1 MVTLTLLESQT
12 NQPINSWSFNQTSLI
27 RIGRANNNDIVL
39 KGFLQVSREH
49 LEIKLVDSEWNL
61 ASEATNGTLVNG
73 VFVKQAKIADQDL
86 IRLAEN
92 GPVFRFE
99 LTTRTDGEA
108 QSTSPP
114 IADPN
119 CTHAD
124 NPPDSIFCMH
134 CGAPLVEEE
143 RFISVYQILRV
154 LGVGGMGT
162 TYLVWNKDKII
173 ETAPFLLV
181 LKEMNANMLRV
192 PKARELFEREARIL
206 KSLDHPSNP
215 RYYDFFV
222 GEDQDHKYL
231 IMELIH
237 GHNLEKFTNSMGKI
251 NPERAIQWMIQVC
264 ETLTYLHGLEPPLV
278 HRDIKPA
285 NLMLRNLDNRVM
297 LLDFGAVKELG
308 TSLGTRIGVE
318 GYSAPEQYRGK
329 PCPQSDIYGVG
340 TSLIFLLT
348 GKTPM
353 QYFTYANNRYEFDIE
368 KIPHISTKLKQVL
381 RLACQSEPSDRYK
394 TAAELASALRECL
407 DSMV

>member
-12 NQPINSWSFNQTSLI
+12 NQPINSWNFDQKSLI
-27 RIGRANNNDIVL
+27 RIGRAHNNDIVL
-39 KGFLQVSREH
+39 KGYLQVSRQH
-49 LEIKLVDSEWNL
+49 LELKLEESQWNL
-61 ASEATNGTLVNG
+61 ASAATNGTLVNG
-73 VFVKQAKIADQDL
+73 IFVQQAKIADQDL

-92 GPVFRFE
+92 GPLFRFE
-99 LTTRTDGEA
+99 LTTRIDQKTPVKLDK
-108 QSTSPP
+108 PC
-114 IADPN
+114 I
-119 CTHAD
+119 HAD
-124 NPPDSIFCMH
+124 NPTDSIFCIH

-143 RFISVYQILRV
+143 RFIGVYQILRV

-162 TYLVWNKDKII
+162 TYLAWNKDKII

-192 PKARELFEREARIL
+192 AKARELFEREARIL
-206 KSLDHPSNP
+206 KSLNHPNIP
-215 RYYDFFV
+215 KYYDFFV

-237 GHNLEKFTNSMGKI
+237 GHNLEKFTNSLGKI
-251 NPERAIQWMIQVC
+251 NAERAIQWMIQVC
-264 ETLTYLHGLEPPLV
+264 ETLTYLHSLDPPLV

-353 QYFTYANNRYEFDIE
+353 QYFTYANNRYEFDVE
-368 KIPHISTKLKQVL
+368 KIPHISAELKEVL
-381 RLACQSEPSDRYK
+381 RLACQSEPSERYQ
-394 TAAELASALRECL
+394 TAEELAIALRECL
-407 DSMV
+407 DSMI